1 MRWHSTGNAC
11 RPTATATASIDHHLC
26 PGMTHAIENPR
37 RPSHT
42 PHRLGGI
49 ALSWAVV
56 GLGLWAPMSPAIG
69 QTTTAPLQKS
79 IYTCIDAKGNRL
91 TADRPIA
98 ECMDREQRELSP
110 SGTLKRVI
118 PPSLTAEE
126 RSQAEARSKA
136 ELEKQAQA
144 NEERR
149 KERLLLIRFPD
160 QASHQKA
167 REEALNQVRE
177 VIAAVR
183 KRQTELDKQRQ
194 EIDAEF
200 EFYQRDPSKAPE
212 WLKRRREDNAQQRSS
227 QSMFLNDQERELQ
240 RINQRFDQELT
251 LLRQLWNR
259 NGR

>member
-1 MRWHSTGNAC
+1 
-11 RPTATATASIDHHLC
+11 
-26 PGMTHAIENPR
+26 MTHATESPR
-37 RPSHT
+37 PTSRHNHT
-42 PHRLGGI
+42 LHRLGGM
-49 ALSWAVV
+49 ALSWAVISM
-56 GLGLWAPMSPAIG
+56 GLWGPPTPAIG
-69 QTTTAPLQKS
+69 QTTAAPAQKS

-126 RSQAEARSKA
+126 RAQAEARSKA

-251 LLRQLWNR
+251 LLRQLWSR
-259 NGR
+259 NAR